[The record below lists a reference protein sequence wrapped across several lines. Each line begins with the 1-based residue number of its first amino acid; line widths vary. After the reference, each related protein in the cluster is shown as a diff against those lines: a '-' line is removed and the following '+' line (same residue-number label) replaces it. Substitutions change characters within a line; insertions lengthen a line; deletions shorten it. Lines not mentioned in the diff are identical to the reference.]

1 MKFITN
7 TSDLAKFL
15 NKKIKFNALIKS
27 ISTDTRS
34 LKKNSLFIAIK
45 GENFDGNDFVDEAL
59 SKGSNIIIADNKRFK
74 NNKDKRIIWVNDSI
88 KALKTISNNI
98 IEDYGGNVI
107 AITGSNGKTT
117 TTNIIGKTLKNN
129 SKTLKNFNNEIG
141 MPLSLMNASSK
152 SKNLIFEIGASK
164 LNDIDYL
171 SKILQPNVG
180 LITNIGNSHLESLKN
195 IDGVFKVKSEIVK
208 NIKKN
213 GFLVVPNDNKKH
225 LNKWKKMRSDIT
237 TISFG
242 MNDDSDFYPTDVK
255 IKQNGLSFLVTSRL
269 LEKPI
274 KISSSL
280 EGVHN
285 VKNILS
291 ACAVHYCLGQN
302 LQDFSKSIS
311 FSKLDNLRQVKY
323 KWLKGS
329 TLIDDSY
336 NANPDSTKKSIDL
349 LSNYNK
355 KTVLLLGDM
364 LELGRYKNKLH
375 KEVGEYAKSKG
386 ISKLIA
392 FGNLTRH
399 SIDGF
404 GKNGIFFN
412 DETKLKNYLRKN
424 ITSKNVILIKGSRGM
439 KMERFIDV

>member
-74 NNKDKRIIWVNDSI
+74 NNNDKRIIWVNDSI
-88 KALKTISNNI
+88 KTLKTISNNI
-98 IEDYGGNVI
+98 IKDYGGNVI

-117 TTNIIGKTLKNN
+117 TTNIIAKTLKNN

-141 MPLSLMNASSK
+141 MPLSLMDASSK

-242 MNDDSDFYPTDVK
+242 MKNDSDFYPINVK
-255 IKQNGLSFLVTSRL
+255 IKQNGLSFLITSRL
-269 LEKPI
+269 LEKTI

-280 EGVHN
+280 EGLHN

-302 LQDFSKSIS
+302 PQDFSKSIS
-311 FSKLDNLRQVKY
+311 LSKLDNLRQVKY
-323 KWLKGS
+323 KWIKGS

>member
-98 IEDYGGNVI
+98 IKDYGGNVI

-117 TTNIIGKTLKNN
+117 TTNIISKTLKNN

-213 GFLVVPNDNKKH
+213 GFLVVPNNNKKH

-242 MNDDSDFYPTDVK
+242 MKDDSDFYPIDIK

-311 FSKLDNLRQVKY
+311 LSKLDNLRQVKY

>member
-98 IEDYGGNVI
+98 IKDYGGNVI

-141 MPLSLMNASSK
+141 MPLSLMNASFK

-242 MNDDSDFYPTDVK
+242 MKDDSDFYPIDIK

-311 FSKLDNLRQVKY
+311 LSKLDNLRQVKY

-386 ISKLIA
+386 INKLIA

>member
-98 IEDYGGNVI
+98 IKDYGGNVI

-242 MNDDSDFYPTDVK
+242 MKDDSDFYPIDVK

-291 ACAVHYCLGQN
+291 ACAVHYCLDQN
-302 LQDFSKSIS
+302 LQDFSKLIS
-311 FSKLDNLRQVKY
+311 LSKLDNLRQVKY

-386 ISKLIA
+386 IRKLIA

>member
-15 NKKIKFNALIKS
+15 NKKIKFNTLIKS

-74 NNKDKRIIWVNDSI
+74 NNKDKRIIWVSDSI

-98 IEDYGGNVI
+98 IKDYGGNVI

-141 MPLSLMNASSK
+141 MPLSLMNASFK

-171 SKILQPNVG
+171 SKILQPHIG

-242 MNDDSDFYPTDVK
+242 MKDDSDFYPIDVK

-311 FSKLDNLRQVKY
+311 LSKLDNLRQVKN

>member
-15 NKKIKFNALIKS
+15 DKKIKFNALIKS

-34 LKKNSLFIAIK
+34 LKNNSLFIAIK

-98 IEDYGGNVI
+98 IKDYGGNVI

-117 TTNIIGKTLKNN
+117 TTNIISKTLKNN

-180 LITNIGNSHLESLKN
+180 LITNIGNSHLEFLKN
-195 IDGVFKVKSEIVK
+195 IAGVFKVKSEIVK

-242 MNDDSDFYPTDVK
+242 MKDDSDFYPIDVK
-255 IKQNGLSFLVTSRL
+255 IKQNGLSFLVSSRL

-311 FSKLDNLRQVKY
+311 LSKLDNLRQVKY

-412 DETKLKNYLRKN
+412 DETKLKNFLRKN

>member
-98 IEDYGGNVI
+98 IKDYGGNVI

-242 MNDDSDFYPTDVK
+242 MKDDSDFYPIDVK
-255 IKQNGLSFLVTSRL
+255 IKQNGISFLVTSRL

-311 FSKLDNLRQVKY
+311 LSKLDNLRQVKY

>member
-7 TSDLAKFL
+7 SSDLAKFL

-34 LKKNSLFIAIK
+34 LKKNSLFIALK

-98 IEDYGGNVI
+98 IKDYGGNVI

-117 TTNIIGKTLKNN
+117 TTNIISKTLKNN

-171 SKILQPNVG
+171 SKILQPNIG

-213 GFLVVPNDNKKH
+213 GFLVVPNNNKKH

-242 MNDDSDFYPTDVK
+242 MKDDSDFYPIDVK

-311 FSKLDNLRQVKY
+311 LSKLDNLRQVKY

>member
-27 ISTDTRS
+27 ISIDTRS

-98 IEDYGGNVI
+98 IKDYGGNVI

-141 MPLSLMNASSK
+141 MPLSLMNASFK
-152 SKNLIFEIGASK
+152 SKNLIIEIGASK

-213 GFLVVPNDNKKH
+213 GFLVVPNNNKKH

-242 MNDDSDFYPTDVK
+242 MKDDSDFYPIDIK

-291 ACAVHYCLGQN
+291 ACAVHYCLDQN
-302 LQDFSKSIS
+302 LQDFSKLIS
-311 FSKLDNLRQVKY
+311 LSKLENLRQVKY
-323 KWLKGS
+323 KWIKGS

-386 ISKLIA
+386 IRKLIA

>member
-98 IEDYGGNVI
+98 IKDYGGNVI

-117 TTNIIGKTLKNN
+117 TTNIISKTLKNN

-141 MPLSLMNASSK
+141 MPLSLMNASFK

-242 MNDDSDFYPTDVK
+242 MKDDSDFYPIDVK

-311 FSKLDNLRQVKY
+311 LSKLDNLRQVKY
-323 KWLKGS
+323 KWIKGS

>member
-98 IEDYGGNVI
+98 IKDYGGNVI

-171 SKILQPNVG
+171 SKILRPNVG

-242 MNDDSDFYPTDVK
+242 MKDDSDFYPIDVK

-311 FSKLDNLRQVKY
+311 LSKLDNLRQVKY

>member
-98 IEDYGGNVI
+98 IKDYGGNVI

-117 TTNIIGKTLKNN
+117 TTNIIGQTLKNN

-242 MNDDSDFYPTDVK
+242 MKDDSDFYPIDVK

-302 LQDFSKSIS
+302 PQDFSKSIS
-311 FSKLDNLRQVKY
+311 LSKLDNLRQVKY

>member
-98 IEDYGGNVI
+98 IKDYGGNVI

-117 TTNIIGKTLKNN
+117 TTNIISKTLKNN

-171 SKILQPNVG
+171 SKILQPHVG

-242 MNDDSDFYPTDVK
+242 MKDDSDFYPIDVK

-269 LEKPI
+269 IEKPI

-302 LQDFSKSIS
+302 LQDFSKLIS
-311 FSKLDNLRQVKY
+311 LSKLDNLRQVKY

>member
-34 LKKNSLFIAIK
+34 LKKNSLFIALK

-59 SKGSNIIIADNKRFK
+59 SKGSNIINADNKRFK
-74 NNKDKRIIWVNDSI
+74 NNKDKRIIWVSDSI

-98 IEDYGGNVI
+98 IKDYGGNVI

-117 TTNIIGKTLKNN
+117 TTNIISKTLKNN

-171 SKILQPNVG
+171 SKILQPHIG

-242 MNDDSDFYPTDVK
+242 MKDDSDFYPIDVK

-269 LEKPI
+269 IEKPI

-311 FSKLDNLRQVKY
+311 LSKLDNLRQVKY
-323 KWLKGS
+323 KWIKGS

>member
-15 NKKIKFNALIKS
+15 NKRIKFNALIKS

-45 GENFDGNDFVDEAL
+45 GDNFDGNDFVDEAL

-98 IEDYGGNVI
+98 IKDYGGNVI

-242 MNDDSDFYPTDVK
+242 MKDDSDFYPIDVK

-291 ACAVHYCLGQN
+291 ACAVHYCLDQN
-302 LQDFSKSIS
+302 PQDFSKSIS
-311 FSKLDNLRQVKY
+311 LSKLDNLRQVKY

-424 ITSKNVILIKGSRGM
+424 ITSNNVILIKGSRGM

>member
-15 NKKIKFNALIKS
+15 NKKIKFNALIES

-98 IEDYGGNVI
+98 IKDYGGNVI

-242 MNDDSDFYPTDVK
+242 MKDDSDFYPIDVK

-311 FSKLDNLRQVKY
+311 LSKLDNLRQVKY

>member
-45 GENFDGNDFVDEAL
+45 GKNFDGNDFVDEAL

-98 IEDYGGNVI
+98 IKNYGGNVI

-242 MNDDSDFYPTDVK
+242 MKDDSDFYPIDVK

-311 FSKLDNLRQVKY
+311 LSKLDNLRQVKY

-386 ISKLIA
+386 IRKLIA

>member
-34 LKKNSLFIAIK
+34 LKKNSLFIALK

-98 IEDYGGNVI
+98 IKDYGGNVI

-117 TTNIIGKTLKNN
+117 TTNIISKTLKNN

-213 GFLVVPNDNKKH
+213 GFLVVPNNNKKH

-242 MNDDSDFYPTDVK
+242 MKDDSDFYPIDVK

-311 FSKLDNLRQVKY
+311 LSKLDNLRQVKY
-323 KWLKGS
+323 KWIKGS

>member
-98 IEDYGGNVI
+98 IKDYGGNVI

-141 MPLSLMNASSK
+141 MPLSLMNASFK
-152 SKNLIFEIGASK
+152 STNLIFEIGASK

-242 MNDDSDFYPTDVK
+242 MKDDSDFYPIDVK

-280 EGVHN
+280 EGIHN

-291 ACAVHYCLGQN
+291 ACSVHYCLGQN

-311 FSKLDNLRQVKY
+311 LSKLDNLRQVKY

>member
-98 IEDYGGNVI
+98 IKDYGGNVI

-242 MNDDSDFYPTDVK
+242 MKDDSDFYPIDVK

-311 FSKLDNLRQVKY
+311 LSKLDNLRQVKY

-386 ISKLIA
+386 IRKLIA

>member
-98 IEDYGGNVI
+98 IKDYGGNVI

-213 GFLVVPNDNKKH
+213 GFLVVPNNNKKH

-242 MNDDSDFYPTDVK
+242 MKDDSDFYPIDVK

-302 LQDFSKSIS
+302 LQDFSKLIS
-311 FSKLDNLRQVKY
+311 LSKLDNLRQVKY

>member
-98 IEDYGGNVI
+98 IKDYGGNVI

-117 TTNIIGKTLKNN
+117 TTNIISKTLKNN

-171 SKILQPNVG
+171 SKILQPNIG

-242 MNDDSDFYPTDVK
+242 MKDDSDFYPIDVK

-269 LEKPI
+269 IEKPI

-311 FSKLDNLRQVKY
+311 LSKLDNLRQVKY

>member
-15 NKKIKFNALIKS
+15 NKKIKFHALIKS

-98 IEDYGGNVI
+98 IKDYGGNVI

-117 TTNIIGKTLKNN
+117 TTNIISKTLKNN

-242 MNDDSDFYPTDVK
+242 MKDDSDFYPIDIK

-280 EGVHN
+280 EGIHN

-311 FSKLDNLRQVKY
+311 LSKLDNLRQIKY

>member
-98 IEDYGGNVI
+98 IKDYGGNVI

-141 MPLSLMNASSK
+141 MPLSLMNASFK

-180 LITNIGNSHLESLKN
+180 LITNIGNSHLEFLKN

-242 MNDDSDFYPTDVK
+242 MKDDSDFYPIDIK

-311 FSKLDNLRQVKY
+311 LSKLDNLRQVKY

-386 ISKLIA
+386 IRKLIA

>member
-34 LKKNSLFIAIK
+34 LKKNSLFIALK

-98 IEDYGGNVI
+98 IKDYGGNVI

-171 SKILQPNVG
+171 SKILQPHIG

-213 GFLVVPNDNKKH
+213 GFLVVPNNNKKH

-242 MNDDSDFYPTDVK
+242 MKDDSDFYPIDVK

-269 LEKPI
+269 IEKPI

-311 FSKLDNLRQVKY
+311 LSKLDNLRQVKY

>member
-98 IEDYGGNVI
+98 IKDYGGNVI

-117 TTNIIGKTLKNN
+117 TTNIISKTLKNN

-171 SKILQPNVG
+171 SKILQPHVG

-242 MNDDSDFYPTDVK
+242 MKDDSDFYPIDVK

-302 LQDFSKSIS
+302 LQDFSKLIS
-311 FSKLDNLRQVKY
+311 LSKLDNLRQVKY

>member
-98 IEDYGGNVI
+98 IKDYGGNVI

-242 MNDDSDFYPTDVK
+242 MKYDSDFYPIDVK
-255 IKQNGLSFLVTSRL
+255 IKPNGLSFLVTSRL

-311 FSKLDNLRQVKY
+311 LSKLDNLRQVKY

-386 ISKLIA
+386 IRKLIA

>member
-7 TSDLAKFL
+7 TSDLEKFL

-98 IEDYGGNVI
+98 IKDYGGNVI

-117 TTNIIGKTLKNN
+117 TTNIIGKTLKNS

-225 LNKWKKMRSDIT
+225 LNKWKKMRSDVT

-242 MNDDSDFYPTDVK
+242 MKDDSDFYPIDVK

-291 ACAVHYCLGQN
+291 AFAVHYCLGQN

-311 FSKLDNLRQVKY
+311 LSKLDNLRQVKY

-439 KMERFIDV
+439 RMERFIDV

>member
-59 SKGSNIIIADNKRFK
+59 LKGSNIIIADNKRFK

-98 IEDYGGNVI
+98 IKDYGGNVI

-141 MPLSLMNASSK
+141 MPLSLMNASFK

-225 LNKWKKMRSDIT
+225 LNKWKKMRSDVT

-242 MNDDSDFYPTDVK
+242 MKDDSDFYPIDVK

-291 ACAVHYCLGQN
+291 AFAVHYCLGQN

-311 FSKLDNLRQVKY
+311 LSKLDNLRQVKY

-439 KMERFIDV
+439 RMERFIDV

>member
-98 IEDYGGNVI
+98 IKDYGGNVI

-171 SKILQPNVG
+171 SEILQPNVG

-213 GFLVVPNDNKKH
+213 GFLIVPNDNKKH

-242 MNDDSDFYPTDVK
+242 MKDDSDFYPNNVK

-269 LEKPI
+269 LERPI

-311 FSKLDNLRQVKY
+311 LSKLDNLRQVKN

-386 ISKLIA
+386 IGKLIA

>member
-1 MKFITN
+1 M
-7 TSDLAKFL
+7 
-15 NKKIKFNALIKS
+15 
-27 ISTDTRS
+27 
-34 LKKNSLFIAIK
+34 
-45 GENFDGNDFVDEAL
+45 
-59 SKGSNIIIADNKRFK
+59 
-74 NNKDKRIIWVNDSI
+74 NDSI

-98 IEDYGGNVI
+98 IKDYGGNVI

-141 MPLSLMNASSK
+141 MPLSLMNASFK

-225 LNKWKKMRSDIT
+225 LNKWKKMRSDII

-242 MNDDSDFYPTDVK
+242 MKDDSDFYPIDIK

-311 FSKLDNLRQVKY
+311 LSKLDNLRQVKY

-386 ISKLIA
+386 IRKLIA

>member
-88 KALKTISNNI
+88 KALKIISNNI
-98 IEDYGGNVI
+98 IKDYGGNVI

-213 GFLVVPNDNKKH
+213 GFLVVPNNNKKH

-242 MNDDSDFYPTDVK
+242 MKDDSDFYPIDVK

-311 FSKLDNLRQVKY
+311 LSKLDNLRQVKY

-404 GKNGIFFN
+404 GKNAIFFN

>member
-59 SKGSNIIIADNKRFK
+59 SKGANIIIADNKRFK
-74 NNKDKRIIWVNDSI
+74 DNKDKRIIWVNDSI

-98 IEDYGGNVI
+98 IKDYDGNVI

-117 TTNIIGKTLKNN
+117 TTNIISKTLKNN

-171 SKILQPNVG
+171 SKILQPHIG

-242 MNDDSDFYPTDVK
+242 MKDDSDFYPIDVK

-269 LEKPI
+269 LERPI

-311 FSKLDNLRQVKY
+311 LSKLDNLRQVKY

-386 ISKLIA
+386 ISKLLA

>member
-7 TSDLAKFL
+7 TTDLAKFL

-98 IEDYGGNVI
+98 IKDYGGNVI

-117 TTNIIGKTLKNN
+117 TTNIISKTLKNN

-213 GFLVVPNDNKKH
+213 GFLVVPNNNKKH

-242 MNDDSDFYPTDVK
+242 MKDDSDFYPIDVK

-311 FSKLDNLRQVKY
+311 LSKLDNLRQVKY

>member
-98 IEDYGGNVI
+98 IKDYGGNVI

-242 MNDDSDFYPTDVK
+242 MKDDSDFYPIDVK

-269 LEKPI
+269 LKKPI

-280 EGVHN
+280 EGLHN

-311 FSKLDNLRQVKY
+311 LSKLDNLRQVKY

>member
-98 IEDYGGNVI
+98 IKDYGGNVI

-141 MPLSLMNASSK
+141 MPLSLMNASFK

-213 GFLVVPNDNKKH
+213 GFLVVPNNNKKH

-242 MNDDSDFYPTDVK
+242 MKDDSDFYPIDVK

-311 FSKLDNLRQVKY
+311 LSKLDNLRQVKY